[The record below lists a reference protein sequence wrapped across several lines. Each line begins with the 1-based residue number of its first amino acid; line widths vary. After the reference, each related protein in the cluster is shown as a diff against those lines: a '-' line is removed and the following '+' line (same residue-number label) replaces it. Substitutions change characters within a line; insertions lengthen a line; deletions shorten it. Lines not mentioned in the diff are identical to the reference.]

1 MTWSVI
7 ESWEGDARVSYDPNG
22 ISGTATTV
30 RNFTVSVPEKTPLQ
44 VVDAPGLPR
53 PNSRHPVSPFL
64 VARHYNVT
72 KMGPL
77 FYQVSVEYEGKTPDP
92 NNPAE
97 NPLNR
102 PPVISFGSV
111 TQEVEIDEDV
121 NGDPIQTVNGEPIV
135 GITAPFTDLIVT
147 VERNLASFDP
157 AVITTYTNKVNS
169 QNWFGCPTGTTRI
182 MDISAR
188 SNFNPDF
195 PYWEATASFQVRRGR
210 GSVTDA
216 KAWWHRTAH
225 QGYLIK
231 NSAGTKI
238 DYAKAEPADDFT
250 TRGTTVAQ
258 PVMLDLVTGQR
269 LAAGTGAYIE
279 FQILETIDFN
289 LLNLL

>member
-1 MTWSVI
+1 
-7 ESWEGDARVSYDPNG
+7 
-22 ISGTATTV
+22 
-30 RNFTVSVPEKTPLQ
+30 
-44 VVDAPGLPR
+44 
-53 PNSRHPVSPFL
+53 
-64 VARHYNVT
+64 
-72 KMGPL
+72 L

-102 PPVISFGSV
+102 PPVISYGSV
-111 TQEVEIDEDV
+111 TQEVEIDFALDV
-121 NGDPIQTVNGEPIV
+121 YPSRTLVGDSYPIQTINGEPINGV
-135 GITAPFTDLIVT
+135 TMPITDLIII
-147 VERNLASFDP
+147 VERNLPSFDP
-157 AVITTYTNKVNS
+157 DSITTYTNKVNS
-169 QNWFGCPTGTTRI
+169 QNWFKCPAGTARI

-210 GSVTDA
+210 GPVPDSR
-216 KAWWHRTAH
+216 AWWHRTAH

-258 PVMLDLVTGQR
+258 PVMLDLANGRR
-269 LAAGTGAYIE
+269 LAAGDGQYVE
-279 FQILETIDFN
+279 FKILETIDFN